1 MTNEEAAGFQ
11 KMFLFLS
18 LKKGCRA
25 PKNVG
30 TCEHNSRE
38 PPFHQKLY
46 YLKYRKG
53 GGGLNKLRFN
63 TKKVIDFTV
72 F

>member
-1 MTNEEAAGFQ
+1 MIMTLIIVLYQ
-11 KMFLFLS
+11 WVS
-18 LKKGCRA
+18 LKNGYRA

-30 TCEHNSRE
+30 TCEHNSME

-53 GGGLNKLRFN
+53 GGGV
-63 TKKVIDFTV
+63 KKNFAFI
-72 F
+72 